1 MALPDQ
7 TRWKVDGPEG
17 KKEPSRAQREAMR
30 ATLEVALRTS
40 VGWQVVAGLPSI
52 KTEKARW
59 RGVGT
64 LQEQLDLQKEGP
76 TSFSEH
82 IC

>member
-1 MALPDQ
+1 
-7 TRWKVDGPEG
+7 
-17 KKEPSRAQREAMR
+17 MR

-76 TSFSEH
+76 TSFAEH